1 MASRTARVRGPLAA
15 FLAAVLTL
23 GLVVVAATSAS
34 ADVWDDRRA
43 AAEAR
48 AKAAA
53 SAAERIEHELEGT
66 KTAIVQAAVELIR
79 RAWNES
85 EREAAVEEASDA
97 GLDMIGQAPA
107 MQEVFRAIGRLSQS
121 NVTVLITGESGTG
134 KE

>member
-1 MASRTARVRGPLAA
+1 LAPVRQLHRRRRRVAGRAGARRRGHRAGGDLKRGHPEPIHEGVRTMASRTARARGPLAA

-66 KTAIVQAAVELIR
+66 KTAIVQAAVEL
-79 RAWNES
+79 E
-85 EREAAVEEASDA
+85 
-97 GLDMIGQAPA
+97 
-107 MQEVFRAIGRLSQS
+107 
-121 NVTVLITGESGTG
+121 
-134 KE
+134 